1 MFRPLPAPRLPRT
14 AYGMLW
20 ICSQLPVE
28 LDLMFFF
35 LDLPPRQAFV
45 IVTVVVVVCVIWLT
59 VVEVGVVMALDTD
72 IGCGVFL
79 LHFEFI

>member
-14 AYGMLW
+14 ACGMLW

-28 LDLMFFF
+28 LDLMVFF
-35 LDLPPRQAFV
+35 LDLPPRQAF
-45 IVTVVVVVCVIWLT
+45 VTVVVVVCVIWLT
-59 VVEVGVVMALDTD
+59 VVEVEVVMALDTD
-72 IGCGVFL
+72 IGCVFL

>member
-45 IVTVVVVVCVIWLT
+45 IVTVV
-59 VVEVGVVMALDTD
+59 EVGVVMALDTD